1 MMNLSIIIVS
11 WNTRDILAQC
21 LTSIY
26 LHPPEGA
33 YEIWVVDNASD
44 DSSIEMLK
52 SDFPD
57 VRLIENTRNV
67 GFAHANNQAL
77 QVCNGKNVLLLN
89 PDTKVFPGTF
99 KLLMDFLHSHSSAG
113 VVGPR
118 TLNPDHS
125 LQTSCYPF
133 PTLLREFWRLLHF
146 DKFKPYGTYSMS
158 GWDTNNAKEVDVLL
172 GACLLISK
180 DVLDEIGFFDEN
192 YFMYTEEVDL
202 CYRIRQ
208 SGKHN
213 YWLPQASIIHYGGQS
228 TKQAATA
235 MFLQLYK
242 SKLQFFRKH
251 YGKVAGFLYKL
262 ILFVTALPRLLLI
275 FLAWSYPQSKVVAN
289 YWRLIRALPKM

>member
-1 MMNLSIIIVS
+1 MNLSIIIVS

-21 LTSIY
+21 LSSIY
-26 LHPPEGA
+26 LYPPEGTF
-33 YEIWVVDNASD
+33 EIWVIDNASD

-77 QVCNGKNVLLLN
+77 QICSGENVMLLN
-89 PDTKVFPGTF
+89 PDTEVFSGTF
-99 KLLMDFLHSHSSAG
+99 KLLADFLQTHSNVG
-113 VVGPR
+113 VVGPK
-118 TLNPDHS
+118 TLNPDQS

-146 DKFKPYGTYSMS
+146 DKLKAYGTYSMQA
-158 GWDTNNAKEVDVLL
+158 WDTINVREVDVLL
-172 GACLLISK
+172 GACLLIPK
-180 DVLDEIGFFDEN
+180 AVLDETGFFDEN

-202 CYRIRQ
+202 CYRIQ
-208 SGKHN
+208 KSGKHN

-251 YGKVAGFLYKL
+251 YGRIVGFLYKL
-262 ILFVTALPRLLLI
+262 ILFLTALPRLLSI
-275 FLAWSYPQSKVVAN
+275 FLVWKRPQSKIFAN
-289 YWRLIRALPKM
+289 YWRLIKALPNM

>member
-1 MMNLSIIIVS
+1 MNLSIIIVN

-21 LTSIY
+21 LSSIY
-26 LHPPEGA
+26 LYPPEGTF
-33 YEIWVVDNASD
+33 EIWVVDNASD

-52 SDFPD
+52 SNFPE
-57 VRLIENTRNV
+57 VRLIENTQNV
-67 GFAHANNQAL
+67 GFAHANNQAIRA
-77 QVCNGKNVLLLN
+77 GDGEYVLLLN
-89 PDTKVFPGTF
+89 PDTKV
-99 KLLMDFLHSHSSAG
+99 SAG
-113 VVGPR
+113 MFNALLNFLRAHPDVGAVGPK
-118 TLNPDHS
+118 TLNPDGS

-146 DKFKPYGTYSMS
+146 DKLKPYGTYSMQR
-158 GWDTNNAKEVDVLL
+158 WDTITSREVDVLL

-180 DVLDEIGFFDEN
+180 DVLDEIGLFDEN

-213 YWLPQASIIHYGGQS
+213 YWVPQASIIHHGGQS

-251 YGKVAGFLYKL
+251 YGKIAGFLYKF
-262 ILFVTALPRLLLI
+262 ILFFTALPRLLLI
-275 FLAWSYPQSKVVAN
+275 FLVWKRSQSKVVAN
-289 YWRLIRALPKM
+289 YWHLIKTLPNM